1 MAASLPRPGLT
12 GNQLKI
18 IALVTMTVDHIG
30 AQLFPG
36 IPLLRI
42 IGRLAFPIFAYMIAE
57 GCQYNH
63 HRKKYLLSMSGL
75 AATCQLVYFFAMESL
90 YMCVL
95 VTFSLSISLIYAIDY
110 GRKRGGVAWLAP
122 LGILTVCFFLTEVLP
137 LLLPRTDYGI
147 DYGLYGILLPALVYL
162 GRSRREKLEMLALSL
177 VLLGLTYGGP
187 QWYGL
192 LALPLLALYNGKR
205 GKRKMKYLF
214 YLYYPT
220 HLVVIHGISL
230 VFSYCRGR

>member
-1 MAASLPRPGLT
+1 MNTSPSRPGLT

-18 IALVTMTVDHIG
+18 IALVTMTIDHIG

-36 IPLLRI
+36 IRLLRI

-57 GCQYNH
+57 GCQYTH

-75 AATCQLVYFFAMESL
+75 AATCQLVYYFAMDSL

-95 VTFSLSISLIYAIDY
+95 VTFSLSILLIYAVDH
-110 GRKRGGVAWLAP
+110 GRKQGGAAWLAP
-122 LGILTVCFFLTEVLP
+122 LGLLTAVYVLTDILPFLLR
-137 LLLPRTDYGI
+137 RTDYGI
-147 DYGLYGILLPALVYL
+147 DYGLWGILLPVLVYL
-162 GRSRREKLEMLALSL
+162 GRSRREKLWMLALSL
-177 VLLGLTYGGP
+177 ILLGLTYGGP

-192 LALPLLALYNGKR
+192 LAIPLLALYNGKR

-214 YLYYPT
+214 YIYYPL
-220 HLVVIHGISL
+220 HLVVIHLLSIIL
-230 VFSYCRGR
+230 

>member
-1 MAASLPRPGLT
+1 MNVSPSRPGLT

-18 IALVTMTVDHIG
+18 IALVTMTIDHIG
-30 AQLFPG
+30 MQLLPG

-57 GCQYNH
+57 GCQYTH

-75 AATCQLVYFFAMESL
+75 AAICQLVYFLAMDSL

-110 GRKRGGVAWLAP
+110 GRNQGGIAWLVP
-122 LGILTVCFFLTEVLP
+122 LGVLTVVYMLTDILPFLLWK
-137 LLLPRTDYGI
+137 TDYGI
-147 DYGLYGILLPALVYL
+147 DYGFYGILLPVLVYL
-162 GRSRREKLEMLALSL
+162 GRSRREKLLLFALALI
-177 VLLGLTYGGP
+177 LLGITYGGP

-192 LALPLLALYNGKR
+192 LALPLLALYNGRR
-205 GKRKMKYLF
+205 GKWKMKYLF
-214 YLYYPT
+214 YVYYPL
-220 HLVVIHGISL
+220 HLVVIHLLGYIL
-230 VFSYCRGR
+230 